1 MLGIMFQ
8 KLLAKKWM
16 FFCLLLGS
24 VLLIAT
30 VISFPMYQTAA
41 FDRMLQDEFQNYLA
55 ETGEWPA
62 KLLMVD
68 TSMKETGGEA
78 LRHREAQMSEIQE
91 NWGLVTKESVYFYR
105 LTQWTME
112 SLSGRSDI
120 WPSNLRIATMSQMED
135 HVELLSGELYSES
148 GRAEDGCIEVLVS
161 QDCMV
166 KSNLLI
172 GEVLECKSLKDKDG
186 SPMHLKIVGVFR
198 EAAGDDYWEIG
209 NTTVDTSC
217 MMRDDI
223 FRELFLE
230 ENIGMHNISCRYC
243 YLFDYNV
250 LQVSQVD
257 MLKEKLQDEDY
268 RADVC
273 LQLMENFQQKQVRA
287 TATLIVL
294 QVPVLVLLGA
304 FLFMV
309 SGQMYELER
318 NEISVIK
325 SRGSSGFQIFRLYLY
340 QSIFLAGVGTLF
352 GIPLGS
358 VFCRILGSASNFLE
372 FGLRRKLEVRLEG
385 RVWWYLAAAASVT
398 ILIMTLPAIGHS
410 KVSIVNLKQ
419 KRAAKKRSWWE
430 AIFLDVICL
439 GVGLY
444 GYYNYSRNQEKLVQ
458 SVLTEQSIDPLL
470 YISSSLFIVGMGLLF
485 IRLQPLLVKLIY
497 LAGQR
502 FWHPASYA
510 SFMENLKNG
519 RKQQFI
525 MLFLILT
532 VSLGAFHA
540 AVARTILQNAMKN
553 VEYLDGADI
562 IIKEVWRDNAALVAE
577 DPSVRPR
584 YYEQDFQ
591 KYATLEAAESYTKV
605 MYDDPSSNNKV
616 NVYIKIQDYKKK
628 VTFLGIHS
636 REFGENTWVD
646 RELLEEHYYEYLNL
660 LADNPGGIL
669 VSRNFQTKLDY
680 NIGRSVTINYE
691 SIIGNDETKV
701 NSNWNVNGKIVG
713 YVDYWPGFEP
723 TSTYLDYA
731 GNVVVEDNYLVVANW
746 AAFQKVFGAQIQPYE
761 VWITLKDGADS
772 AEVAQWIDENDLKVE
787 KYIDRKTDLQNTL
800 EDPLLQGTNGILTMG
815 FLVMILLCGVGYLI
829 YWIMSIR
836 SREMIFGVLR
846 AFGMHKRELFQML
859 MLEQIFSG
867 IMSVLVGI
875 GIGKLAS
882 VMFVPMLQMAYA
894 ADNQVLPMQLYTNP
908 ADMLRL
914 YGALAVVMAACLLVL
929 LVIVFRLNVAKALKL
944 GEE

>member
-62 KLLMVD
+62 KLLVVD
-68 TSMKETGGEA
+68 TSVKETEGEA
-78 LRHREAQMSEIQE
+78 LRRREAQMSDMEE
-91 NWGLVTKESVYFYR
+91 NWGLTTRENIYFYR

-112 SLSGRSDI
+112 SLSGRLDT
-120 WPSNLRIATMSQMED
+120 WLADLRIATMSHMEE
-135 HVELLSGELYSES
+135 HVELLSGALYSES
-148 GRAEDGCIEVLVS
+148 GRAEDGSIEILVS

-166 KSNLLI
+166 KSNLLV

-186 SPMHLKIVGVFR
+186 SLMRLKIVGVFR

-209 NTTVDTSC
+209 NTNLDASC
-217 MMRDDI
+217 MMRDDV

-230 ENIGMHNISCRYC
+230 EDINRHNISCRYC
-243 YLFDYNV
+243 YLFDYNA

-257 MLKEKLQDEDY
+257 ELMEKLQNEGY
-268 RADVC
+268 RAEVC
-273 LQLMENFQQKQVRA
+273 LHLMEDFQQKQVRA
-287 TATLIVL
+287 ATTLFVL

-340 QSIFLAGVGTLF
+340 QSIFLAAAGTVFGV
-352 GIPLGS
+352 PLGG

-372 FGLRRKLEVRLEG
+372 FGLRRKLEVRFEG
-385 RVWWYLAAAASVT
+385 RVWWYLAAATAAT
-398 ILIMTLPAIGHS
+398 ILIMTLPAISHS

-430 AIFLDVICL
+430 KIFLDVICL
-439 GVGLY
+439 GIGLY
-444 GYYNYSRNQEKLVQ
+444 GYYSYSRNQESLVQ
-458 SVLTEQSIDPLL
+458 SVLTDQSIDPLL
-470 YISSSLFIVGMGLLF
+470 YISSSMFIVGMGLLF
-485 IRLQPLLVKLIY
+485 LRLQPFLVKLIY
-497 LAGQR
+497 LIGQR

-540 AVARTILQNAMKN
+540 TVARTILQNAMKN
-553 VEYLDGADI
+553 TEYLDGADI
-562 IIKEVWRDNAALVAE
+562 IIKEVWKDNAALVAE
-577 DPSVRPR
+577 DASVRPR

-591 KYATLEAAESYTKV
+591 KYATLEAAESYTRV
-605 MYDDPSSNNKV
+605 LYDDPASNNKV
-616 NVYIKIQDYKKK
+616 NVYINIQNSKVK

-646 RELLEEHYYEYLNL
+646 RDLLEEHYYEYLNL
-660 LADNPGGIL
+660 LADNPNGVL
-669 VSRNFQTKLDY
+669 VSRNFQTKFDY
-680 NIGRSVTINYE
+680 NVGRSVTINYE
-691 SIIGNDETKV
+691 SIIGSDETRV
-701 NSNWNVNGKIVG
+701 SNNWNVNGKIVG

-731 GNVVVEDNYLVVANW
+731 GNVVVEDHYLVVANW
-746 AAFQKVFGAQIQPYE
+746 AAFQKVFGTQTQPYE
-761 VWITLKDGADS
+761 VWITLKDGVDS
-772 AEVAQWIDENDLKVE
+772 EEVAQWINENDVKVE
-787 KYIDRKTDLQNTL
+787 KYIDRQTDMQNTV

-882 VMFVPMLQMAYA
+882 GMFVPMLQMAYA

-908 ADMLRL
+908 TDMIRL
-914 YGALAVVMAACLLVL
+914 YAALAAVMAVCLLVL
-929 LVIVFRLNVAKALKL
+929 LVIVFKLNVAKALKL